1 MYVANFTRPDLV
13 TSANKLARYVTN
25 PSHTHIKALAKVV
38 TYAYQTKDRRL
49 RCTQGPKDN
58 DCYRLWA
65 ASDSSYADCLDTRR
79 STIGRCLWMGKRQ
92 SGLIDWRS
100 SMPKTVSLST
110 TEAEVQAA
118 IECTKDILY
127 FRSLLGD
134 LGYSQEPGSTRML
147 VDSNSAI
154 AQIRSVS
161 GISDPST
168 TLCPYGRF
176 KEYAIWE
183 PCTSNG

>member
-1 MYVANFTRPDLV
+1 
-13 TSANKLARYVTN
+13 
-25 PSHTHIKALAKVV
+25 
-38 TYAYQTKDRRL
+38 
-49 RCTQGPKDN
+49 
-58 DCYRLWA
+58 
-65 ASDSSYADCLDTRR
+65 
-79 STIGRCLWMGKRQ
+79 MGKNQ

-118 IECTKDILY
+118 IECTKDMLY

-161 GISDPST
+161 GITDPST

-176 KEYAIWE
+176 KKYAMWE
-183 PCTSNG
+183 LCTSNE